1 METNVYQTIIKP
13 TRKGK
18 FMGEGY
24 LRWKKQLDALKKHD
38 VYTVK
43 QLAREARD
51 SYSLKYTGKVQLSF
65 S

>member
-13 TRKGK
+13 NRRRKL
-18 FMGEGY
+18 MGEGY

-43 QLAREARD
+43 RLAREARD
-51 SYSLKYTGKVQLSF
+51 SYNVKYSGKVQLSF